1 MTKDMHR
8 SKGGFL
14 QSYGQ
19 WFKSI
24 GLYGQKWKWHLKVSK
39 FDRSSRVNLRQG
51 LTNAFLKFNDG
62 SAEYSALE
70 QSTGSKIETQCI
82 RYGS

>member
-39 FDRSSRVNLRQG
+39 FDRSSLVNLRQG
-51 LTNAFLKFNDG
+51 RTNTFLKFNDG

-70 QSTGSKIETQCI
+70 QSTGLKIETQCI